1 MDTALMFSARMP
13 AQTASEPT
21 PAQDLV
27 MALFPDGL
35 ADQFAR
41 LLTVLASGYLA
52 VRIGMGLLA

>member
-1 MDTALMFSARMP
+1 MAPF
-13 AQTASEPT
+13 PT
-21 PAQDLV
+21 
-27 MALFPDGL
+27 GL